1 MDDEPLDSQAE
12 EEEEK
17 ETRSEQLARL
27 NPLLLEACRRNQTA
41 SILSLIEEM
50 ADPMVEDQSHTSS
63 NHHRATPAN
72 SFTFGRKKCS
82 PLHWAA
88 YKGQLKVCHLL
99 LAQKISPLEQDALGN
114 TVLHQAAAGG
124 SLEVTACILSQG
136 ADVFKLNKRGHTAFD
151 VCTVLPVQKLLKH
164 CMMVPVCHITGR
176 IFSQT
181 VLRFLCSWTHV
192 VVCREAAH
200 RMWVY
205 ETATKYTD

>member
-1 MDDEPLDSQAE
+1 MWASNHGNETVVRSLLSQNCHE
-12 EEEEK
+12 IY
-17 ETRSEQLARL
+17 TS
-27 NPLLLEACRRNQTA
+27 P
-41 SILSLIEEM
+41 S
-50 ADPMVEDQSHTSS
+50 TSS

-136 ADVFKLNKRGHTAFD
+136 ADVPIYNSLIHRVILFYFD
-151 VCTVLPVQKLLKH
+151 VVRVRT
-164 CMMVPVCHITGR
+164 
-176 IFSQT
+176 
-181 VLRFLCSWTHV
+181 
-192 VVCREAAH
+192 
-200 RMWVY
+200 
-205 ETATKYTD
+205 